1 MEPDSTPAPDQLVPL
16 TSPSPITHADSVTAK
31 TEGRHPIDQ
40 STRLTAVSVSTTQHP
55 GPETTSEAH
64 AHVSVTSPHPTTHQ
78 DGVAEQTGVQDPP
91 DEPTQLGGVPMP
103 TNQYLGAESTPA
115 PPTTRSVTTPSP
127 ITHQDEATGLT
138 DVPPRDQDES
148 KEKTLDQG
156 LNMPKASERQE
167 FSQYLSE
174 DSTKD
179 PSAFLL

>member
-1 MEPDSTPAPDQLVPL
+1 MTTNQDLGAESTPVPLVP
-16 TSPSPITHADSVTAK
+16 TSATSLNPITHQYGVTD
-31 TEGRHPIDQ
+31 H
-40 STRLTAVSVSTTQHP
+40 
-55 GPETTSEAH
+55 
-64 AHVSVTSPHPTTHQ
+64 
-78 DGVAEQTGVQDPP
+78 TGVQDPP
-91 DEPTQLGGVPMP
+91 DEPTELGGVPMP